1 MGADR
6 GRRSAQ
12 GAAARIVRLALARAA
27 SRWRAARVVRRA
39 AARAPSGYG
48 RHWSPAYAGDRRP
61 GASRSMTRP
70 ALARL
75 AIYAGSFD
83 PPTFGHLD
91 LIERAS
97 ALFSDVIV
105 GLGEHATRSPLFTVE
120 ERLVLV
126 SRVSGHVRQRN
137 GRSVRRAA
145 HRLLREKAGARVI
158 VRGLR
163 AATDFEYELQIAH
176 ANADLEPNVDTV
188 FLPTR
193 TKMGFISASLVR
205 EIASH
210 GGDVSRYAPAA
221 VCAAL
226 AIKFG

>member
-1 MGADR
+1 M
-6 GRRSAQ
+6 S
-12 GAAARIVRLALARAA
+12 
-27 SRWRAARVVRRA
+27 
-39 AARAPSGYG
+39 
-48 RHWSPAYAGDRRP
+48 SPG
-61 GASRSMTRP
+61 
-70 ALARL
+70 LARL
-75 AIYAGSFD
+75 AVYAGSFD
-83 PPTFGHLD
+83 PPTLGHLD

-105 GLGEHATRSPLFTVE
+105 GIGKHPSRHPLFNAK
-120 ERLVLV
+120 ERFDLV
-126 SRVSGHVRQRN
+126 SRISSHLPNVTVEAFEGLLIHFCQR
-137 GRSVRRAA
+137 
-145 HRLLREKAGARVI
+145 KGARVI

-193 TKMGFISASLVR
+193 TKNGFISASLVR

-210 GGDVSRYAPAA
+210 SGDVSRYAPAL

-226 AIKFG
+226 AKKFASSG

>member
-1 MGADR
+1 M
-6 GRRSAQ
+6 S
-12 GAAARIVRLALARAA
+12 
-27 SRWRAARVVRRA
+27 S
-39 AARAPSGYG
+39 
-48 RHWSPAYAGDRRP
+48 
-61 GASRSMTRP
+61 P

-75 AIYAGSFD
+75 AVYAGSFD
-83 PPTFGHLD
+83 PPTLGHLD

-105 GLGEHATRSPLFTVE
+105 GLGKHATRSPLFTVE
-120 ERLVLV
+120 ERLDLV
-126 SRVSGHVRQRN
+126 SRISGHLPNVTVEAFD
-137 GRSVRRAA
+137 G
-145 HRLLREKAGARVI
+145 LLIDFCKKKRARVI

-210 GGDVSRYAPAA
+210 GGDVSRYAPAL
-221 VCAAL
+221 VCEAL
-226 AIKFG
+226 VTKFGGDDVTAL